1 MARITY
7 YRVVD
12 CSGETPQVI
21 AGGHCRITAQ
31 DAAERVAESCAARH
45 PVRIYCVESRAAGDY
60 DGWTLESEWRDDAPT
75 CAVGHFA
82 NPHDCL
88 QYPAGC
94 RACYEDDDQEGA
106 N

>member
-1 MARITY
+1 MTY
-7 YRVVD
+7 YRVIDVTD
-12 CSGETPQVI
+12 TTPQII

-45 PVRIYCVESRAAGDY
+45 PDRTYCVESRAAGDY

-82 NPHDCL
+82 NPHNCL

-94 RACYEDDDQEGA
+94 RACYEDGYQEGA